1 MSGNTFQLTTTQLN
15 WLSTNYPTVAH
26 YTEGG
31 GDYFSPPS
39 PNSPNAG
46 YSFGPFQFDVKANP
60 NVTGQTTVQDF
71 LSSLTL
77 DGQQVFS
84 SSDIAALATNGG
96 ISQSNLT
103 DLSNQLAQALQDPS
117 NQTAYQN
124 ILSGQLNNLESQLQ
138 NAIDYAANNGDST
151 IANKILNDPSAQLRI
166 MDYANQLGIT
176 PGGILD
182 QFLSG
187 QTVNMPATGNSLT
200 INPNQS
206 LDAQLQNFYQN
217 TAAGANQTS
226 SRVNNL
232 NQGLESVLGGNDT
245 NNQNGGVLGLQL
257 SYELG
262 NAQKQVID
270 PLVISTNGQ
279 AVTTT
284 SLANGAF
291 VDYQGTGF
299 AEQNS
304 GLSSNAGLLVD
315 VTNPNGTLNNGFTI
329 IGSSTANQNV
339 NTQGQ
344 AVFTQLVAL
353 DTNHD
358 GVINASDT
366 DFSQIEI
373 WVGSNGQ
380 PGSGHLETLAQA
392 GATSISLNSTVV
404 NTIDADGDRA
414 AINGSG
420 KVVVNDNTEQ
430 VCTESH
436 SDQAVNYIELVQ
448 DFSLTINTQE
458 DSLNSDNTNLADYN
472 DAGYDINGYDSDGY
486 DISGYDSDG
495 YDSDGYD
502 INGYDSDGYD
512 INGYD
517 SDGYNING
525 YDSDG
530 YDSDGYDVNG
540 YDSDGYDSNGDD
552 NSGSNSDVSDN

>member
-1 MSGNTFQLTTTQLN
+1 MATNMNSLTPSQQDIVNQIITQGQALGAPDVVIEAVINMANAESGFKADAQNGTSSATGLFQYINSTWASSWANFVRNNPSNPLSQMTADEAVYSSAAQIAVTYQAAMGWYNGYDQGQLANIYMPGGSDYSQIRALLNDGIDVTTNFIDYAYFRNNTSVTQ
-15 WLSTNYPTVAH
+15 
-26 YTEGG
+26 TEAIINNPNGAYSPSNIAATAALVSGG
-31 GDYFSPPS
+31 S
-39 PNSPNAG
+39 PNSSSQIGSA
-46 YSFGPFQFDVKANP
+46 
-60 NVTGQTTVQDF
+60 
-71 LSSLTL
+71 LS
-77 DGQQVFS
+77 
-84 SSDIAALATNGG
+84 
-96 ISQSNLT
+96 
-103 DLSNQLAQALQDPS
+103 
-117 NQTAYQN
+117 
-124 ILSGQLNNLESQLQ
+124 
-138 NAIDYAANNGDST
+138 
-151 IANKILNDPSAQLRI
+151 
-166 MDYANQLGIT
+166 
-176 PGGILD
+176 
-182 QFLSG
+182 
-187 QTVNMPATGNSLT
+187 
-200 INPNQS
+200 
-206 LDAQLQNFYQN
+206 
-217 TAAGANQTS
+217 
-226 SRVNNL
+226 
-232 NQGLESVLGGNDT
+232 
-245 NNQNGGVLGLQL
+245 LQL

-262 NAQKQVID
+262 DAQNQIID
-270 PLVISTNGQ
+270 PLVLSTNGQ

-284 SLANGAF
+284 SLANGAY

-299 AEQNS
+299 AEQS
-304 GLSSNAGLLVD
+304 SWLSSNAGVLVD

-329 IGSSTANQNV
+329 TASSTANQNG

-392 GATSISLNSTVV
+392 GTTSISLNSTVV

-458 DSLNSDNTNLADYN
+458 DSLNSDNTNLVDYN
-472 DAGYDINGYDSDGY
+472 DAGYDVNGYD
-486 DISGYDSDG
+486 INGYDSDG

-512 INGYD
+512 
-517 SDGYNING
+517 
-525 YDSDG
+525 SDG
-530 YDSDGYDVNG
+530 YDSTG
-540 YDSDGYDSNGDD
+540 SNGDA
-552 NSGSNSDVSDN
+552 SDN